1 MNKIIKA
8 LKKPKIAIINIM
20 NLKFF
25 RLLPD
30 KIFIKIEY
38 YLVMNKKLNLDNPK
52 TFNEKLQ
59 WLKINDRKDIY
70 TKIVDKYEVREYI
83 SQKIGEEYLIPLI
96 GVWDEFDEIDFSKL
110 PNKFVLKPTHT
121 SGNVFICK
129 DKSKIDYKDLKRKVN
144 KWMKRRYYWVHRE
157 WPYKNVKPRI
167 ICEEYISDKD
177 STPDDYKVM
186 CFNSKA
192 KLIEVHIDRFKNHNL
207 DIYDNEWNRVALAE
221 DGPSSN
227 NVYEKPKEFD
237 KMIKMS
243 EKLSSISCHARID
256 WYIVNGKL
264 YFGEITL
271 YEASGLDQFNNP
283 EDDCTLGEWINL
295 YN

>member
-59 WLKINDRKDIY
+59 WLKVSDRKDIY

-157 WPYKNVKPRI
+157 WPYKMLNQ
-167 ICEEYISDKD
+167 E
-177 STPDDYKVM
+177 
-186 CFNSKA
+186 
-192 KLIEVHIDRFKNHNL
+192 
-207 DIYDNEWNRVALAE
+207 
-221 DGPSSN
+221 
-227 NVYEKPKEFD
+227 
-237 KMIKMS
+237 
-243 EKLSSISCHARID
+243 
-256 WYIVNGKL
+256 
-264 YFGEITL
+264 
-271 YEASGLDQFNNP
+271 
-283 EDDCTLGEWINL
+283 
-295 YN
+295 